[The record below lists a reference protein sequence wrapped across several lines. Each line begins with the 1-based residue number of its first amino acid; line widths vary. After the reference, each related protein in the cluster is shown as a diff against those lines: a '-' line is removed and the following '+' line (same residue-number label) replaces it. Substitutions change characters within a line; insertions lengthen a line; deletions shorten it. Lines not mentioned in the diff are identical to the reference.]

1 MQQIKLNTYMQD
13 QFITKK
19 INDNE
24 FELVTVSDNK
34 FYLSKVRVDQDI
46 RIVEITRD
54 EFLNWVT
61 DLC

>member
-34 FYLSKVRVDQDI
+34 FYLSKFEWI
-46 RIVEITRD
+46 KILE
-54 EFLNWVT
+54 LSK
-61 DLC
+61 